1 MSVQA
6 ACCSQQH
13 QLMRASEAH
22 VSPTPA
28 HDFTL
33 EAWSVYIMKICER
46 DKSGHFSSS
55 LTELVVKHLPIHHYL
70 CLFII
75 QSNIYSV
82 QRKKNLDSPI
92 NLTLDLFSLLL
103 KVLQLLHKYFFLL
116 LIYGF
121 LKFILLHNR
130 NYPKILN

>member
-55 LTELVVKHLPIHHYL
+55 LAELVVKHLPIHHYL
-70 CLFII
+70 CLFVI
-75 QSNIYSV
+75 QSNFYSV
-82 QRKKNLDSPI
+82 QRKKILDSPI

-103 KVLQLLHKYFFLL
+103 KALQLLHKYFFLL

-121 LKFILLHNR
+121 LKFILLYNR

>member
-33 EAWSVYIMKICER
+33 EAWSVYIMKICEH

-55 LTELVVKHLPIHHYL
+55 LAELVVKHLPIHHYL
-70 CLFII
+70 CLFVI
-75 QSNIYSV
+75 QSNFYSV
-82 QRKKNLDSPI
+82 QRKKILDSLI
-92 NLTLDLFSLLL
+92 NLTLDLFSTAF
-103 KVLQLLHKYFFLL
+103 KSSSTTS
-116 LIYGF
+116 
-121 LKFILLHNR
+121 
-130 NYPKILN
+130 